1 MSHSDCA
8 NALLACQQ
16 ILEQQPES
24 ATAYLRMGELLEAQ
38 GQVAKAIHAY
48 KSAIALQPDFA
59 EAYAYVADLYS
70 QTDRLTDAIE
80 NYQQALMHRPNWAEL
95 HFNLGNARLAQ
106 QDLSGAVASYQQ
118 AIAHAPN
125 YAKAFYNLAVVMDRQ
140 GMLREAVQAYKQVIV
155 LQPNNLNAHSNLG
168 CLLVKQGKFPEAL
181 QILHHALSL
190 EANRADLHNN
200 LGLALLGMQQT
211 GAAIA
216 SFSCAV
222 QLQPGMP
229 LALHNLGKAWQSVGY
244 HEQAMTCLTKAIE
257 HAPGNEL
264 LYADCSFSL
273 MAMRELDRAFFYL
286 SQGLEVNL
294 QGQQFVDNY
303 CLAVSQI
310 TAKDEVD
317 LARIACVKFL
327 KVLQKFSKPTSE
339 HDLSVAF
346 QYLRDIYSHF
356 GNIYFDFGDYG
367 QAEHYYR
374 QALALKPETAEL
386 YIHLGDCFVKQK
398 RSNDA
403 VLTYQIA
410 WEIQP
415 DRPEILFKMGQTLE
429 QLQQFEQAIAYYQ
442 RVWQMGGVPVNG
454 LDGLDR
460 SDGITDEDSEE
471 HHENIKGIYLT
482 FQDWLA
488 GDSPLLV
495 QVQAP
500 MTPVPP
506 RKVCGGLN
514 CVPCLKQ
521 VFQWFEPIHIGNDIY
536 RCSHEQF
543 APSPSLSHP
552 LFVAQIPKGKA
563 WIVPNQNYW
572 KVCNAI
578 ATITADNYLIAD
590 LSRDYPGQLPI
601 CQEQD
606 PTQHLLFW
614 QDRLPPLKFMDGS
627 VAVLSGLSG
636 NVYFHWMVDVLP
648 RLEVLRHQ
656 GINWTDIDWFMVSS
670 CRSPFQQKTLEILG
684 IPQHKILESD
694 RYPHIQAERLVVP
707 SFAGHLGWLSDWA
720 LRFLRKSFLS
730 KALTA
735 LPSNSQV
742 YPERIYISRA
752 KAKYRKIFN
761 ESAVI
766 DILAKYGFISVALE
780 SMSFLEQVA
789 LFANAKAIV
798 APHGSGLTNLIFCN
812 SDTKVVEIFSP
823 HYVRPYFWAIAQQLQ
838 LEHYYLLG
846 EEFRSYPLRQL
857 MYQSPLV
864 EDISI
869 DLSKLQKTVELII

>member
-8 NALLACQQ
+8 NALLTCQQ

-24 ATAYLRMGELLEAQ
+24 ATAYLRVGELLEAQ

-48 KSAIALQPDFA
+48 TRAIALQPDLA
-59 EAYAYVADLYS
+59 EAHAYLADLYS
-70 QTDRLTDAIE
+70 QTDRLPEAIE
-80 NYQQALMHRPNWAEL
+80 NYQQALMHRPGWAAL
-95 HFNLGNARLAQ
+95 HFNLGNALFKQ
-106 QDLSGAVASYQQ
+106 QELTFAVANYRQ

-125 YAKAFYNLAVVMDRQ
+125 YAKAFYNLAVVLDQQ
-140 GMLREAVQAYKQVIV
+140 GMLREAVQVYKQVIAF
-155 LQPNNLNAHSNLG
+155 QPNDLNAQSNLG

-181 QILHHALSL
+181 QVLRHALSL

-200 LGLALLGMQQT
+200 LGQALLGMQQT

-216 SFSCAV
+216 SFSRAV
-222 QLQPGMP
+222 QLQPDVS
-229 LALHNLGKAWQSVGY
+229 LALHNLGKAWRSVGY
-244 HEQAMTCLTKAIE
+244 HEQAVTCLTKAIKYD
-257 HAPGNEL
+257 PTNEL

-273 MAMRELDRAFFYL
+273 MAMRELDRAFFCL
-286 SQGLEVNL
+286 RQGLEVSL
-294 QGQQFVDNY
+294 QEQKFIDSY
-303 CLAVSQI
+303 CLVVSQI

-317 LARIACVKFL
+317 FARIACVKFL
-327 KVLQKFSKPTSE
+327 KVLQNFSKTTSDK
-339 HDLSVAF
+339 DLRLAF

-386 YIHLGDCFVKQK
+386 YTHLGDCLAKQK
-398 RSNDA
+398 RLNDA

-410 WEIQP
+410 LEIQP
-415 DRPEILFKMGQTLE
+415 DRPESLFKIGLALE
-429 QLQQFEQAIAYYQ
+429 QLHQFEQAIAYYQ
-442 RVWQMGGVPVNG
+442 RVWQMGGVAV
-454 LDGLDR
+454 DGLDVII
-460 SDGITDEDSEE
+460 DADSGE

-488 GDSPLLV
+488 GDTPLLV
-495 QVQAP
+495 KVQIP

-521 VFQWFEPIHIGNDIY
+521 VFQWFEPIHLGNDIY

-543 APSPSLSHP
+543 DPPPSLSHP
-552 LFVAQIPKGKA
+552 LFVAQIPKGKT

-614 QDRLPPLKFMDGS
+614 QNRLPPLKFMDGS

-648 RLEVLRHQ
+648 RLEVMRCQ
-656 GINWTDIDWFMVSS
+656 GINWTDIDWFMVNS
-670 CRSPFQQKTLEILG
+670 CRSPFQRQTLEILG
-684 IPQHKILESD
+684 IPPHKILESD
-694 RYPHIQAERLVVP
+694 RYSHIQAEQLVVP

-720 LRFLRKSFLS
+720 LRFLRQSFLS

-735 LPSNSQV
+735 LPSNSQL

-766 DILAKYGFISVALE
+766 NILAKYGFISVALE

-798 APHGSGLTNLIFCN
+798 APHGSGLTNLIFCD
-812 SDTKVVEIFSP
+812 SGAKVVEIFSP
-823 HYVRPYFWAIAQQLQ
+823 HYVRPYFWTIAHQLQ

-846 EEFRSYPLRQL
+846 EEFHSYPLRQL

-869 DLSKLQKTVELII
+869 DLSKLRKIVELII